1 MNLDL
6 LSAGDVRFTP
16 SRLTLARRRRGMTIT
31 QLADAVGLSSVS
43 LSNYEHAKQL
53 PSEVSLARLADIL
66 RFPPSFFG
74 GVEVDSLPASAVSFR
89 ARSKL
94 AAGKREGA
102 LASAE
107 LALEVHA
114 WLQRHFRL
122 PATDVPTLDKLDP
135 FDAAEVVRVRWGLG
149 TKVAP
154 NMVHLLEAHG
164 VRVFSLGLEY
174 ADVDAFSFWRGR
186 TPFVFLNT
194 LKTGERG
201 RFDAAHELGHLVLH
215 SEEREPVGKAA
226 EVEANRFAAAFLMPR
241 DAVLS
246 RMPPSPAV
254 DQILKGKR
262 IWRVAATALT
272 HRLHELGLLSDWAY
286 RSALIEL
293 GRLGYRTGEPDG
305 LPRETS
311 KLLAQVFGSL
321 RARGTAPARLAEE
334 LALTSSE
341 LNSLVFGLVPTVVNA
356 MPGRSIRN

>member
-6 LSAGDVRFTP
+6 LSAGEVRFTP
-16 SRLTLARRRRGMTIT
+16 SRLTLARRRRGLTIT

-53 PSEVSLARLADIL
+53 PSEASLSRLAEVL

-74 GVEVDSLPASAVSFR
+74 GIEVDPLPSTAVSFR

-107 LALEVHA
+107 IALEIHD
-114 WLQRHFRL
+114 WLRNHFRL
-122 PATDVPTLDKLDP
+122 PPTDLPSLDKLDP
-135 FDAAEVVRVRWGLG
+135 FDAADVVRMRWGLG
-149 TKVAP
+149 AKVAP
-154 NMVHLLEAHG
+154 NVVHLLEAHG

-174 ADVDAFSFWRGR
+174 ADVDAFSFWRDR

-226 EVEANRFAAAFLMPR
+226 EVDANRFAAAFLMPR
-241 DAVLS
+241 DAVLA
-246 RMPPSPAV
+246 RMPPSPAI
-254 DQILKGKR
+254 DQILQGKH

-272 HRLHELGLLSDWAY
+272 HRLHELQLLSDWSY
-286 RSALIEL
+286 RSALMEL

-321 RARGTAPARLAEE
+321 RARGTAPARLAQD
-334 LALTSSE
+334 LALTPSE
-341 LNSLVFGLVPTVVNA
+341 LNSLVFGLVPTVVGAVPN
-356 MPGRSIRN
+356 P